1 MKRAIV
7 LMIIT
12 GINIVAVFIYQ
23 WYILAVLGAGSQSD
37 ALFASMVLP
46 QLILNV
52 VSGSLS
58 FVLVPMLATIDAH
71 KFNGET
77 SNFLAAFGI
86 LFCVVALLLFLTA
99 QYWVPLTVP
108 GFVISAKEL
117 TVSLARI
124 QLIGMI
130 FTGLGAVPTAA
141 YQARHQFRYPAS
153 AATFASVLALG
164 VLVIALPRY
173 GVKAAAWGLSL
184 RAFLQFAF
192 QLPITLPLVRPD
204 FGDKGF
210 HNALVKLRPL
220 ILGTTYFKTDQ
231 LVDRVLVSMAPA
243 GMLSLLHLS
252 QQMYAAAAQVVAT
265 AIVAPTVPIQAGNAS
280 RDDQGA
286 FRRKMMLTL
295 KVLLLLGALV
305 FALIVFPGLY
315 VFKFMFG
322 HGVLKQGEIRD
333 LWLIMMALGGFWI
346 AGLSGQILSVSF
358 YAMSDTTT
366 PTKIGAI
373 GFTLGIGLKAVGF
386 FLFGVLGVA
395 IGSGLYSVFNSLAM
409 YWILNKRLSARLV

>member
-153 AATFASVLALG
+153 AATPA
-164 VLVIALPRY
+164 
-173 GVKAAAWGLSL
+173 
-184 RAFLQFAF
+184 
-192 QLPITLPLVRPD
+192 
-204 FGDKGF
+204 
-210 HNALVKLRPL
+210 
-220 ILGTTYFKTDQ
+220 
-231 LVDRVLVSMAPA
+231 DR
-243 GMLSLLHLS
+243 
-252 QQMYAAAAQVVAT
+252 
-265 AIVAPTVPIQAGNAS
+265 ID
-280 RDDQGA
+280 R
-286 FRRKMMLTL
+286 
-295 KVLLLLGALV
+295 
-305 FALIVFPGLY
+305 
-315 VFKFMFG
+315 
-322 HGVLKQGEIRD
+322 
-333 LWLIMMALGGFWI
+333 
-346 AGLSGQILSVSF
+346 
-358 YAMSDTTT
+358 
-366 PTKIGAI
+366 
-373 GFTLGIGLKAVGF
+373 
-386 FLFGVLGVA
+386 
-395 IGSGLYSVFNSLAM
+395 
-409 YWILNKRLSARLV
+409 